1 MASRSTAAT
10 ICWLHQHLLHNVSI
24 HRKYI
29 SLSVTINSPSVS
41 TVLAIS
47 PFSIFAG
54 RPSLLLLVGFSLV
67 TLGWLLVVAHDGS
80 SFSDYIVIIRILL
93 LVTSCY
99 YHVTTHQRSYVWNM
113 VKSCMPWH
121 LALPFQSQSELPK
134 APRKRMLEDGGGC
147 CHCVGTWV
155 LLSFWVI
162 SCHSRKKHKK
172 TMTHCH
178 IWLLKATWNSLRWL
192 YHGLSED
199 RVPMGTPISY
209 HLKWN
214 VESESH
220 DIFRHFPPIF
230 VELLFEGGSCSKRS
244 T

>member
-1 MASRSTAAT
+1 MVVGCCPWW
-10 ICWLHQHLLHNVSI
+10 IIIQWL
-24 HRKYI
+24 Y
-29 SLSVTINSPSVS
+29 
-41 TVLAIS
+41 
-47 PFSIFAG
+47 
-54 RPSLLLLVGFSLV
+54 
-67 TLGWLLVVAHDGS
+67 
-80 SFSDYIVIIRILL
+80 SDYPHLVACYILL
-93 LVTSCY
+93 LPCY
-99 YHVTTHQRSYVWNM
+99 YPSEELC
-113 VKSCMPWH
+113 VKYGEILHAM
-121 LALPFQSQSELPK
+121 ALSFAFSISERTSQSSSEKDAGGWWGMLPLCWNLGPSELLGHFVSFPK
-134 APRKRMLEDGGGC
+134 K
-147 CHCVGTWV
+147 TQ
-155 LLSFWVI
+155 
-162 SCHSRKKHKK
+162 KK